1 MSFSVLGDLNWFA
14 VIVATIVYFG
24 LGGLWYAEF
33 LFGKAWQKAMGW
45 DGNAP
50 EGAGA
55 GIYAVPLATCFVATL
70 ATAMLAAATGTD
82 TLGEAIVLAVVVG
95 IGLSASILA
104 VTGMFDSTK
113 PAAMTT
119 VAISGGYHFLGLLLA
134 SVILALWQ

>member
-33 LFGKAWQKAMGW
+33 LFGKAWQRAMGW

-55 GIYAVPLATCFVATL
+55 GIYVVPLATCFVATL
-70 ATAMLAAATGTD
+70 ATAMIAAATGTD
-82 TLGEAIVLAVVVG
+82 TVGEGIVLAIVVG
-95 IGLSASILA
+95 IGLSAAVLA

-119 VAISGGYHFLGLLLA
+119 VAISAGYHFTGLLLA

>member
-45 DGNAP
+45 DGNSP

-55 GIYAVPLATCFVATL
+55 GIYVVPLATCFVATL
-70 ATAMLAAATGTD
+70 ATAMIAAATGTD
-82 TLGEAIVLAVVVG
+82 TLGEGIVLAIVVG
-95 IGLSASILA
+95 IGLSAAVLA
-104 VTGMFDSTK
+104 VTGTFDSTK

-119 VAISGGYHFLGLLLA
+119 VAISAGYHFVGLLLA